1 MKNYDLQLFAAEENL
16 VTSQDLEPAIS
27 IDFTS
32 RLNSNINALR
42 EVLGITELISMPE
55 GSQINI
61 YKSAVENTPEQV
73 AEGEIIP
80 LTKVTTKL
88 ARTETLVVKKYRKA
102 VSAKSIQTRGYENAV
117 NQTDKVLL
125 NSVQKDIK
133 KDFFALIAKGTGSAT
148 GTNLQKTISACWSKL
163 QKAYEDEDV
172 SPAYFVSSDD
182 AATYLGDANIT
193 TQEAMGLIY
202 IQNFLGLGTLIVS
215 PTLTAGKVYATA
227 KENLNCAYS
236 PASSS
241 SLARAF
247 SLTSDETGFVGMTHQ
262 PNISTATLET
272 LLLSGVLFFP
282 ERLDGVI
289 VGTISGVGA

>member
-16 VTSQDLEPAIS
+16 ITSQDLEPAIS

-32 RLNSNINALR
+32 RLSSNINALR

-61 YKSAVENTPEQV
+61 YKSAVGNTPEQV

-102 VSAKSIQTRGYENAV
+102 VSAKAIQTRGYENAV
-117 NQTDKVLL
+117 NKTDKVLI

-133 KDFFALIAKGTGSAT
+133 KDFFDLIAKGTGSAT
-148 GTNLQKTISACWSKL
+148 GTNLQKTISSCWSKL

-193 TQEAMGLIY
+193 TQEAMGLTY

-215 PTLTAGKVYATA
+215 PTLTAGKVYSTA

-247 SLTSDETGFVGMTHQ
+247 ALTSDETGFVGMTHQ

-289 VGTISGVGA
+289 VGTITPGE